1 MHSFVYYFVLDSDP
15 DYIDATGD
23 SDNESRVG
31 DGPGSDAGEGSD
43 GGAGSDPG
51 DIGRDV
57 IDQQLSSDDE
67 EPGMFTVLIMS
78 NVISCYNVI

>member
-15 DYIDATGD
+15 NYIDATGD

-43 GGAGSDPG
+43 GAGSEPG
-51 DIGRDV
+51 HIGRDM
-57 IDQQLSSDDE
+57 IDQQLSSDEE

-78 NVISCYNVI
+78 NAISYYNVI